1 MTSAK
6 NVSVDD
12 SLVSQ
17 DAFDASHWYA
27 ARHMPA
33 TVLQILQ
40 ENGVYKD
47 LYFGMNL
54 ATPGDLWKQ
63 DWWYRTTFTAPPGR
77 EVYSLI
83 FKGINY
89 RADIWLNG
97 HKVANRAT
105 VVGMYDEFEFNVT
118 AFIVP
123 GGPNVLAVKVTPE
136 QSLEGE
142 NGIELGDSW
151 LDWINWKYM
160 GYHDPQKH
168 LDIPFVPDRNAGVW
182 KRVFLSSTGAVTIR
196 NPYVATDLP
205 LPATSPAALTVYCD
219 LSNNTAKPVSGTISR
234 RDFTSRQANDQV
246 PAECPAVAKPDQ
258 RGRVHA
264 GRICSTHGAGS
275 RSVVA
280 LSVGRSETLPSQTR
294 IQS

>member
-6 NVSVDD
+6 NVTCDD

-17 DAFDASHWYA
+17 PTFDASHWYTA
-27 ARHMPA
+27 QHMPA

-63 DWWYRTTFTAPPGR
+63 DWWYRTTFIAPPGR
-77 EVYSLI
+77 DVYSLI

-118 AFIVP
+118 EFIVP
-123 GGPNVLAVKVTPE
+123 GGPNILAVKVTPE

-142 NGIELGDSW
+142 NGVELADSW
-151 LDWINWKYM
+151 LDWINWKYL
-160 GYHDPQKH
+160 GYQDPQKH
-168 LDIPFVPDRNAGVW
+168 LDISFVPDRNAGVW

-205 LPATSPAALTVYCD
+205 LPATNPASLTVYCD
-219 LSNNTAKPVSGTISR
+219 LSNATAKPVSGTLSGEISR
-234 RDFTSRQANDQV
+234 PGKAVHQV
-246 PAECPAVAKPDQ
+246 RKE
-258 RGRVHA
+258 R
-264 GRICSTHGAGS
+264 
-275 RSVVA
+275 
-280 LSVGRSETLPSQTR
+280 
-294 IQS
+294 